1 MNAPQPRKSKRWMI
15 LIAIVIIASFVG
27 IIASYVIQQR
37 QANPAA
43 PDSSPEVQQ
52 APTSTQA
59 QPVAAPEAV
68 ALSAANID
76 SDPTLTAPLPASDTL
91 AKEEVDRLQD
101 QYGQLAEQKESL
113 KQQIADSSKLIEM
126 KEKYLADL
134 QAKLDK
140 TSA

>member
-15 LIAIVIIASFVG
+15 LIAIVIIASLVG

-37 QANPAA
+37 QADPTTPA
-43 PDSSPEVQQ
+43 SSPEAQQ

-59 QPVAAPEAV
+59 QPAPEPEAI
-68 ALSAANID
+68 AQSD
-76 SDPTLTAPLPASDTL
+76 SKVNNPILTAPLPASDTL

-101 QYGQLAEQKESL
+101 QSGQLNEQKESL
-113 KQQIADSSKLIEM
+113 QQQLADSQKLIEM
-126 KEKYLADL
+126 KEKYLAEL
-134 QAKLDK
+134 QDKLDK